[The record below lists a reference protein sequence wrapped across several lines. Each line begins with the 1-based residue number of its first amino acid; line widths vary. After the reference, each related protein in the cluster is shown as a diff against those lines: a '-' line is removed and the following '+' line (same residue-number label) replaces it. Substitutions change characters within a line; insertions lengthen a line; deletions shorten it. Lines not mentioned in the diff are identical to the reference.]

1 MLHLEILNHF
11 TNPNRK
17 AGKEMSEEA
26 KETVAEAK
34 KESSGAGKAIASV
47 FAQIVTCAV
56 CIVVGWFVKDN
67 WPEEKADAGANPMAA
82 MAGMAQTVAV
92 TNAQM
97 RAYNRPEKFVAHA
110 EPVQEV
116 DLLPQVDG
124 YIVELKFKEGDTVKA
139 GDLLYVLD
147 DERYQAVVNQRKADL
162 EAAEAEARRAKRYYD
177 RMQNADERG
186 ITQLERDNAEAA
198 SESAAAAV
206 LQAKA
211 NLVVAE
217 YDLKKAKVF
226 APISGQIGKSSA
238 HVGDY
243 VAPSKGAL
251 AHIVQIDPMRVSF
264 PLTDRAYIAWR
275 EAQKKGIYEKFRLRL
290 TLADGS
296 EYDHQGEWAFDDNE
310 MSASTATI
318 QMRLSFPNPDRLL
331 IPNSYV
337 TLLADYQEPP
347 MYPSVPQSAIFDLP
361 GGNVGVWVV
370 KDDGTV
376 ESRAVTTR
384 DAYLGWN
391 PIIEGLA
398 EGEKVV
404 ISGVAKLQNGMKV
417 VDVPPTLNEDIDP
430 NFKPSVED

>member
-1 MLHLEILNHF
+1 M
-11 TNPNRK
+11 TNNEK
-17 AGKEMSEEA
+17 EGKS
-26 KETVAEAK
+26 
-34 KESSGAGKAIASV
+34 AIGSV
-47 FAQIVTCAV
+47 IGTIVLAVVCAV
-56 CIVVGWFVKDN
+56 GGWIAREIV
-67 WPEEKADAGANPMAA
+67 PEKKPAVNPMAA
-82 MAGMAQTVAV
+82 MAGAPQTVAV

-97 RAYNRPEKFVAHA
+97 RAYNRPETFVAHA

-124 YIVELKFKEGDTVKA
+124 YILEMKFKEGDTVKA

-147 DERYQAVVNQRKADL
+147 DERYRAVVNQRKADL
-162 EAAEAEARRAKRYYD
+162 EAAEAEARRAKRYYE

-198 SESAAAAV
+198 NDSAAAAV

-217 YDLKKAKVF
+217 YDLKKAKVV

-251 AHIVQIDPMRVSF
+251 AKIVQIDPMRVSF
-264 PLTDRAYIAWR
+264 PMTDRAYIAWR
-275 EAQKKGIYEKFRLRL
+275 EAQKRGEAESMRLRL

-296 EYDHQGEWAFDDNE
+296 EYAECGEWDFDDNE

-337 TLLADYQEPP
+337 TLLADLQNPP
-347 MYPSVPQSAIFDLP
+347 SYPSVPQSAIVDMP
-361 GGNVGVWVV
+361 GGGVGVWVV

-376 ESRAVTTR
+376 ERRAVKTR
-384 DAYLGWN
+384 DAYLGWC
-391 PIIEGLA
+391 PMLEGLK
-398 EGEKVV
+398 EGERVV
-404 ISGVAKLQNGMKV
+404 ISGVAKLQPGMKV
-417 VDVPPTLNEDIDP
+417 VEVSPTPNEDITP
-430 NFKPSVED
+430 GFKPTVED

>member
-1 MLHLEILNHF
+1 
-11 TNPNRK
+11 
-17 AGKEMSEEA
+17 MSEETKA
-26 KETVAEAK
+26 VAVEANKEAG
-34 KESSGAGKAIASV
+34 GAGRAVASV
-47 FAQIVTCAV
+47 VAQIVTCAV
-56 CIVVGWFVKDN
+56 CIVVGWFLKDN
-67 WPEEKADAGANPMAA
+67 WPEEKAPAANPMAA

-92 TNAQM
+92 TNAEL
-97 RAYNRPEKFVAHA
+97 RAYNRPETFVAHA

-124 YIVELKFKEGDTVKA
+124 YILEMKFKEGDTVKA

-177 RMQNADERG
+177 RMQSADERG

-217 YDLKKAKVF
+217 YDLKKAKVI

-251 AHIVQIDPMRVSF
+251 ARIVQTDPMRVSF

-275 EAQKKGIYEKFRLRL
+275 EAQKKGVNEKFRLRL

-296 EYDHQGEWAFDDNE
+296 EYDHQGEWDFDDNE

-318 QMRLSFPNPDRLL
+318 QMRLTFPNPDRLL

-337 TLLADYQEPP
+337 TLLSDYQDPP
-347 MYPSVPQSAIFDLP
+347 KYPSVPQTAIFDLP

-370 KDDGTV
+370 KSDGTV
-376 ESRAVTTR
+376 EARPVKIR
-384 DAYLGWN
+384 DAYLGWT
-391 PIIEGLA
+391 PVLEGLA

-404 ISGVAKLQNGMKV
+404 ISGVAKLQAGMKV
-417 VDVPPTLNEDIDP
+417 MEVRPTPNEDIDP